1 MRSFLKNVSVLIL
14 ALAVSLVWGSLAGHN
29 GSASPRPSAV
39 AAAAGFSA
47 MQNGSSLQEAVLNH
61 EREGLDALKSGD
73 YDHFAEL
80 NADDAVYVD
89 AAGVADKATV
99 MKNVRG
105 GFRLTD
111 YTITNVIFA
120 GISPAAGLIS
130 YEIRETGNS
139 YGHGFSAHVFV
150 SSVWAQ
156 RAGKWVCLFSQE
168 TPAREPQPAH

>member
-1 MRSFLKNVSVLIL
+1 MKISTNGAVVLAI
-14 ALAVSLVWGSLAGHN
+14 
-29 GSASPRPSAV
+29 AV
-39 AAAAGFSA
+39 AASFGVGVLVSGNRVTAAGAVPAQAARSLEDEA
-47 MQNGSSLQEAVLNH
+47 MRH

-80 NADDAVYVD
+80 NADDAVFVD

-111 YTITNVIFA
+111 YTITNVKFA
-120 GISPAAGLIS
+120 GISPTAALIS

-150 SSVWAQ
+150 SSVWVQ
-156 RAGKWVCLFSQE
+156 RAGKWLCLFSQE
-168 TPAREPQPAH
+168 TAAHEPQPAH